1 MRPGQ
6 VDHHEMSFWK
16 MLWVAN
22 DRTGGRECEQ
32 SSLREKE
39 LGAKPQGKRK
49 SNTEFGDFL
58 SFEYSFFFL
67 QEQN

>member
-22 DRTGGRECEQ
+22 DRTGGRSEL
-32 SSLREKE
+32 SS
-39 LGAKPQGKRK
+39 PKRK
-49 SNTEFGDFL
+49 N
-58 SFEYSFFFL
+58 
-67 QEQN
+67 